1 MDNFYKG
8 CPAKMADGRFLTDY
22 RTANAREQYIKTI
35 NGFYRDDDYR
45 MFLQGSADQI
55 MDQEWKFFRTQI
67 SCNPTCCV
75 HKYHTRTTPSAN
87 YEELAIY
94 NAVQSGKLKSTDK
107 IYPSCAELADYRMT
121 NTSNSKY

>member
-35 NGFYRDDDYR
+35 NGFHRDDDYR
-45 MFLQGSADQI
+45 MFLQQSANQI
-55 MDQEWKFFRTQI
+55 MDKEWDFFRAEA
-67 SCNPTCCV
+67 SCNTTCCV
-75 HKYHTRTTPSAN
+75 HKYPTRTTPGAN
-87 YEELAIY
+87 FEELAIY

-107 IYPSCAELADYRMT
+107 MYPSCTNLADYRMT
-121 NTSNSKY
+121 DTPKSKY